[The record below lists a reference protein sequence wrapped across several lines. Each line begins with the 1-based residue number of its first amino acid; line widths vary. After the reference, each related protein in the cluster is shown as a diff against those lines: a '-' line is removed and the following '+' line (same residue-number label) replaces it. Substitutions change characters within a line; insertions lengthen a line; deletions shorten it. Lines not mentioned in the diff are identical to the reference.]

1 MSNFEFGIPVDLRDF
16 IGSMTR
22 QLFSML
28 RRYLPVLIAT
38 VLWMPA
44 EARAFDP
51 AEMFLRAYQ
60 EFQAGER
67 NEREGQMRDALNRY
81 AIAAKTLEN
90 LQRTDPEWQK
100 MVVEYR
106 LRKSQESLERLRS
119 SVSEAQITEVVVEDP
134 LPTGGF
140 DIDIP
145 EPMVSTRP
153 STGRSVISP
162 PAEGGAGS
170 SQMQSQ
176 IAEAR
181 RQIESLKKDLEKTR
195 GELTGAKAEIDRTK
209 TSLVEAKSELAQA
222 KANLENVSAERDQL
236 KKSGAQASH
245 KQLADLT
252 ARIDQLEADNEV
264 LNDEN
269 KRLGDKLDKAGK
281 YIEESKQALAAN
293 EKDRQNL
300 AAERDEAR
308 ASLKKIEENKTELAR
323 LIQERE
329 ELEKKFAAE
338 KQALEKQIADQK
350 PKLDL
355 VAKLET
361 ENKDLTVRLE
371 KAELALNDA
380 GKVQADQKLRDSL
393 QEEITL
399 LKDRLAAARSELHAR
414 DENIKN
420 LFAQL
425 DEASGEVAR
434 LRLDPKPNEEQKR
447 VAEENDLLKN
457 IVLRQLKDQNERS
470 VAVGAIEQELEKLY
484 VKSDTLSSQLA
495 VLSQP
500 PTKFTDREMLIFR
513 DPLVVLNDPG
523 EVDMSV
529 SMTVSKAAD
538 GTIETPEKAPQGPEA
553 FSSEARQLVEKASSL
568 VRERRFTDA
577 EKIYQQLTDEYSEN
591 HFALSNLAVTQIHAG
606 KLTAALVALEKALR
620 IAPGDVFASVNLSNV
635 YCRQGRYGEAVEVLK
650 EVIKKDPQNAVA
662 HNYLAIALGK
672 QGSPKEAEE
681 YFQRSI
687 MLDGKYSNA
696 HFNLAVMYANTEP
709 PSLELA
715 RKHYDIAKSLG
726 SEADSVMERRLAGIP
741 ASPAKETQP
750 GN

>member
-1 MSNFEFGIPVDLRDF
+1 MF
-16 IGSMTR
+16 
-22 QLFSML
+22 
-28 RRYLPVLIAT
+28 RRYLPVLLAP

-44 EARAFDP
+44 AALAVDS
-51 AEMFLRAYQ
+51 ADMFLRAYQ

-67 NEREGQMRDALNRY
+67 DERQGQVRDALNRY
-81 AIAAKTLEN
+81 ATAAKALEN
-90 LQRTDPEWQK
+90 IQRTDPDWQK

-106 LRKSQESLERLRS
+106 LRKTQENLERLRS
-119 SVSEAQITEVVVEDP
+119 SVSEAQLAVIEVEDP

-153 STGRSVISP
+153 GQAVAAP
-162 PAEGGAGS
+162 PSGGGAES
-170 SQMQSQ
+170 SKLQSQ
-176 IAEAR
+176 LSEAR
-181 RQIESLKKDLEKTR
+181 RQIESLKKDLEETR

-209 TSLVEAKSELAQA
+209 TSLVEAKSELAQT
-222 KANLENVSAERDQL
+222 KANLENVSTERDQL
-236 KKSGAQASH
+236 KNPDGKAPE
-245 KQLADLT
+245 KRLNDLT
-252 ARIDQLEADNEV
+252 ARIEQLEADNEV

-281 YIEESKQALAAN
+281 YIEESKQTLAATEN
-293 EKDRQNL
+293 DRQAL
-300 AAERDEAR
+300 AAERDKAL
-308 ASLKKIEENKTELAR
+308 ASLKKIEENQTEVAR
-323 LIQERE
+323 LIKERE
-329 ELEKKFAAE
+329 EIEGKFAAE
-338 KQALEKQIADQK
+338 KQALEKQLADQK
-350 PKLDL
+350 PRLDL

-361 ENKDLTVRLE
+361 ENKDLTARLE
-371 KAELALNDA
+371 KAEVALQDA
-380 GKVQADQKLRDSL
+380 AKVQADEKLRDSL

-399 LKDRLAAARSELHAR
+399 LKDRLAAARSELQSR
-414 DENIKN
+414 DESIKN
-420 LFAQL
+420 LYAQL

-434 LRLDPKPNEEQKR
+434 LRLDPKPTDEQKR

-457 IVLRQLKDQNERS
+457 IVLRQLKEQNERS
-470 VAVGAIEQELEKLY
+470 VAVGVLEQELEKLY

-495 VLSQP
+495 VLSKP
-500 PTKFTDREMLIFR
+500 PTQFTDREMLIFR
-513 DPLVVLNDPG
+513 DPLVVMNDPG
-523 EVDMSV
+523 QVDMSV
-529 SMTVSKAAD
+529 SMTISKTAD
-538 GTIETPEKAPQGPEA
+538 GTIETPEKTPQGPEA
-553 FSSEARQLVEKASSL
+553 FSPGSRQLVEKAGAL

-577 EKIYQQLTDEYSEN
+577 EKIYQNLTDEYPDN

-606 KLTAALVALEKALR
+606 KLTAALVALEKALQL
-620 IAPGDVFASVNLSNV
+620 APGDVFASVNISNI
-635 YCRQGRYGEAVEVLK
+635 YCRQGRFGEAVETLK

-672 QGSPKEAEE
+672 QGSTREAEE

-726 SEADSVMERRLAGIP
+726 SEPDAVMERRLAGIP
-741 ASPAKETQP
+741 AAA
-750 GN
+750 N

>member
-1 MSNFEFGIPVDLRDF
+1 VLGFPVDLRDF
-16 IGSMTR
+16 IGSIMR

-28 RRYLPVLIAT
+28 RRYLPLLIAT

-44 EARAFDP
+44 KARAVDP

-67 NEREGQMRDALNRY
+67 DEREGQLRDALNRY
-81 AIAAKTLEN
+81 ATAAKTLEN
-90 LQRTDPEWQK
+90 IQRTDPEWQK

-106 LRKSQESLERLRS
+106 LRKSQENLERLRY
-119 SVSEAQITEVVVEDP
+119 SVSEAQLAKVVVADP

-145 EPMVSTRP
+145 EPMVSTR
-153 STGRSVISP
+153 SSAGRSVAVP
-162 PAEGGAGS
+162 PGEGGEVS
-170 SQMQSQ
+170 LKLQSQ
-176 IAEAR
+176 LAEAR
-181 RQIESLKKDLEKTR
+181 RQIQSLKTDLEKNR

-209 TSLVEAKSELAQA
+209 TSLVEAKSELAQT
-222 KANLENVSAERDQL
+222 KANLENVSTERDQL
-236 KKSGAQASH
+236 KKSGGQASD
-245 KQLADLT
+245 KRLADLT
-252 ARIDQLEADNEV
+252 ARIEQLEADNEV

-281 YIEESKQALAAN
+281 YIEASKQALAAN
-293 EKDRQNL
+293 DEDRQNL

-308 ASLKKIEENKTELAR
+308 ASLKKIEDNKNELAR
-323 LIQERE
+323 LVQ

-361 ENKDLTVRLE
+361 ENKDLTARLE
-371 KAELALNDA
+371 EAELALNDA
-380 GKVQADQKLRDSL
+380 SKVQADQNLLDSL
-393 QEEITL
+393 REEITL
-399 LKDRLAAARSELHAR
+399 LKDRLTAARSELHAR

-420 LFAQL
+420 LYTQL
-425 DEASGEVAR
+425 DEASGELAR
-434 LRLDPKPNEEQKR
+434 LRLDPKPSEEQKR
-447 VAEENDLLKN
+447 LAEENDLLKN

-470 VAVGAIEQELEKLY
+470 VAVGILEQELEKLY
-484 VKSDTLSSQLA
+484 VKSDKLSTQLA
-495 VLSQP
+495 VLSKP

-523 EVDMSV
+523 ELDMSV
-529 SMTVSKAAD
+529 SMTVSKNAD
-538 GTIETPEKAPQGPEA
+538 GIIETPEKAPQGPEA
-553 FSSEARQLVEKASSL
+553 FSPEARQLIEKASGL

-577 EKIYQQLTDEYSEN
+577 EKIYQNLTGEYPDN
-591 HFALSNLAVTQIHAG
+591 HFALSNLAVTLIHAG
-606 KLTAALVALEKALR
+606 KLNEALVALQKALR
-620 IAPGDVFASVNLSNV
+620 IAPGDVFASVNISNV
-635 YCRQGRYGEAVEVLK
+635 YCRQGRFDEAVEVLK

-672 QGSPKEAEE
+672 QGNNKEAED

-687 MLDGKYSNA
+687 LLDGKYSNA

-709 PSLELA
+709 PSIELA

-726 SEADSVMERRLAGIP
+726 SEPDAIMERRLAHIP
-741 ASPAKETQP
+741 ASAVKDAEQRK
-750 GN
+750 